1 MEQGGTDLSRM
12 KLVDLGSTGLRV
24 SPLGLGTV
32 KFGRNQGVKYPNG
45 FELPDEDTLAELLV
59 LTRSLGINLLDTA
72 PAYGASEERLGRLL
86 AGQRDDWVL
95 IGKVG
100 EEFEDGVSSHVFTP
114 DHFRRSLERS
124 LERLRTDRID
134 VLLIHSDGS
143 DMAIVQDD
151 ALMRTMADFKA
162 EGMARAIG
170 VSTKTVEGGIRTLEL
185 MDVAM
190 ATYTADHRDE
200 EPVLDFAAA
209 RAKGVILKKVLSSGH
224 ATDVPAA
231 IRFAFSH
238 PGVSSAVI
246 GTINPVHL
254 RQIAA
259 CVEEATR
266 GR

>member
-1 MEQGGTDLSRM
+1 M
-12 KLVDLGSTGLRV
+12 KPVDLGDTGVRV

-32 KFGRNQGVKYPNG
+32 KFGRNQGVKYPSG
-45 FELPDEDTLAELLV
+45 FGLPDEDTLADLLA
-59 LTRSLGINLLDTA
+59 LAKSLGIITLDTA

-100 EEFEDGVSSHVFTP
+100 EEFADGVSSYHFTP

-124 LERLRTDRID
+124 LERLRTDRLD

-143 DMAIVQDD
+143 DMAILQDD
-151 ALMRTMADFKA
+151 ALMRTMAGFKA
-162 EGMARAIG
+162 EGTVRAIG
-170 VSTKTVEGGIRTLEL
+170 MSTKTVAGGIRTLEL

-190 ATYTADHRDE
+190 ATYTAAYRDE
-200 EPVLDFAAA
+200 EPVLDHAAA
-209 RAKGVILKKVLSSGH
+209 HGKAVILKKVLSSGH
-224 ATDVPAA
+224 AADVPAA
-231 IRFAFSH
+231 IRFGFAH
-238 PGVSSAVI
+238 PAVACAVV
-246 GTINPVHL
+246 GTINPDHL

-259 CVEEATR
+259 CVDQATG